1 MSISPVSTREPAG
14 AHLGHRALASESAR
28 SRSWIITVE
37 HHVDVGARCL
47 IPTAAR
53 LDVERLRHARRERAE
68 SRVVALDVADL
79 QHDAFSRAG
88 GEQLVGFLEVDR
100 ERLFD
105 QHMQAGLEAGAG
117 HFEVASVGN
126 RDHRGLRAGHRLP
139 PVGQRRQPT
148 FVATSSAR
156 ARSASAT
163 PTSSTPAR
171 RSELLRVQAPHVA
184 GADDRHLQ

>member
-1 MSISPVSTREPAG
+1 MD
-14 AHLGHRALASESAR
+14 HQ
-28 SRSWIITVE
+28 VE
-37 HHVDVGARCL
+37 HHVDVGAALLESRQPL
-47 IPTAAR
+47 G

-79 QHDAFSRAG
+79 QHDAVSRAG
-88 GEQLVGFLEVDR
+88 GEQPVGFLEVDR

-105 QHMQAGLEAGAG
+105 QHMQAGIEAGAG
-117 HFEVASVGN
+117 HFEVALGRH

-139 PVGQRRQPT
+139 PVGQRRAADLRRH
-148 FVATSSAR
+148 FLG

-171 RSELLRVQAPHVA
+171 RANFSACRRPM
-184 GADDRHLQ
+184 